1 MFAPY
6 FTLKDETMKR
16 LMFLV
21 AAVLACHSMQAQ
33 YFCTTEGTELHYVN
47 YDEIGQSTSDE
58 TMTVSKV
65 EKVDGKLQAAYYD
78 KIVTT
83 KAKNN
88 TSYTLF
94 NWSYDGANTVC
105 TEDLMYGPYVD
116 SDSDPDKY
124 NEAARL
130 GLLEKL
136 KFKGDNSFTIK
147 DGAKGGESIPDRSYQ
162 VVRNMLK
169 NEVNVSGATKET
181 KNLEV
186 IAKNDINIL
195 LKNDVDIDSLEKNIE
210 IYNNPSAPVSEGAV
224 LGKISYTINDK
235 TYSTDLIAANSVE
248 ATSFELIIFRIA
260 LIFLILYLFTAI
272 FKKINNFGNKN
283 KSKKNNIHKSIK
295 KSKKRKSKTGGKFK
309 FTQINEYL

>member
-1 MFAPY
+1 M
-6 FTLKDETMKR
+6 E
-16 LMFLV
+16 
-21 AAVLACHSMQAQ
+21 
-33 YFCTTEGTELHYVN
+33 
-47 YDEIGQSTSDE
+47 
-58 TMTVSKV
+58 
-65 EKVDGKLQAAYYD
+65 LQAAYYD

-169 NEVNVSGATKET
+169 NEVNVSGAAYMGNET
-181 KNLEV
+181 ISTTAGKFDCV
-186 IAKNDINIL
+186 
-195 LKNDVDIDSLEKNIE
+195 
-210 IYNNPSAPVSEGAV
+210 
-224 LGKISYTINDK
+224 KISYLQRTKIVLK
-235 TYSTDLIAANSVE
+235 TTTLRVTEWYAKGVGLVKSE
-248 ATSFELIIFRIA
+248 AYDT
-260 LIFLILYLFTAI
+260 
-272 FKKINNFGNKN
+272 KGNLD
-283 KSKKNNIHKSIK
+283 
-295 KSKKRKSKTGGKFK
+295 SKTLLVKIVK
-309 FTQINEYL
+309 K